1 MTDERAAL
9 SSAYSELERGR
20 SSIRQVALE
29 KKRQDVFDTIEARR
43 GYALEVSLTNL
54 WVLLYNEGSGSSRV
68 CV

>member
-29 KKRQDVFDTIEARR
+29 KKRQDLFDAIEARR
-43 GYALEVSLTNL
+43 GYALEVTLTNV
-54 WVLLYNEGSGSSRV
+54 WVLL
-68 CV
+68 